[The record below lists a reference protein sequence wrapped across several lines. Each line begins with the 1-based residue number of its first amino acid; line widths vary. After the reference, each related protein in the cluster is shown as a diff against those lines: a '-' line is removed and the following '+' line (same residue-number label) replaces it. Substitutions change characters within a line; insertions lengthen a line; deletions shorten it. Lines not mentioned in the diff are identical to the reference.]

1 MNFNFQQIF
10 EQTNTLASAIA
21 VLTAMITPALL
32 IMASGTFILSTSNRL
47 GRVIDRMRVVAER
60 MEIWMQAEVPVIHLE
75 ERRELYLA
83 QMERLSRRAGILQR
97 SITLFYLA
105 AATFMATSVTI
116 GVIAVAG
123 VRFAGVPVVLGIFG
137 ACLLFYGSV
146 LLIFEARLAV
156 ISIRAE
162 LEMLNRLMQ
171 ERSSHVPSITEA

>member
-10 EQTNTLASAIA
+10 EQTATLASALA

-47 GRVIDRMRVVAER
+47 GRVIDRMRVVSDKIEQ
-60 MEIWMQAEVPVIHLE
+60 WMQSDVPVSHLE
-75 ERRELYLA
+75 ERRTLYLS
-83 QMERLSRRAGILQR
+83 QLDRLSRRAGILQR

-123 VRFAGVPVVLGIFG
+123 VRFAGIPVVLGIIG

-156 ISIRAE
+156 ASIRAE
-162 LEMLNRLMQ
+162 MELLNKLV
-171 ERSSHVPSITEA
+171 EEGLPHVPSITEA